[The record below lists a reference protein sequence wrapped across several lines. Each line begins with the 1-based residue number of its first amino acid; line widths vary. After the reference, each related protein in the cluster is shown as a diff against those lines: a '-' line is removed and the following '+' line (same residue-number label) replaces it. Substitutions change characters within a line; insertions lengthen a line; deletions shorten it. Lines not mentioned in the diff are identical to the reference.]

1 METDEGT
8 LNASY
13 FLSSIGMYT
22 RPRVKWPVGSWC
34 GTGSWA
40 QGLRWPRGWGG
51 VGGRGSRGCGDMY
64 THSWFTMLDS
74 RNLHVVKQLYSN
86 WKIKM
91 HIITHTK
98 SSEKP
103 KYSSAPTTWLLW
115 RKQNYR
121 ECKRW
126 MVWKPFH
133 THRRRNEGWIGVN
146 RGCLGQ
152 KNPTM

>member
-1 METDEGT
+1 
-8 LNASY
+8 
-13 FLSSIGMYT
+13 
-22 RPRVKWPVGSWC
+22 
-34 GTGSWA
+34 
-40 QGLRWPRGWGG
+40 
-51 VGGRGSRGCGDMY
+51 
-64 THSWFTMLDS
+64 
-74 RNLHVVKQLYSN
+74 
-86 WKIKM
+86 M

-146 RGCLGQ
+146 RGFLVCELNFDSLGLTNIETDFIRFDMDDNIKFQ
-152 KNPTM
+152 KTFRK